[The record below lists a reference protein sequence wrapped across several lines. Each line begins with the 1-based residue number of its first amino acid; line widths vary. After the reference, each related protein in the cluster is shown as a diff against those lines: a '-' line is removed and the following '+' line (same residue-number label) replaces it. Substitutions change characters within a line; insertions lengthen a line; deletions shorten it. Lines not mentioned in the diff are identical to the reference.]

1 MYVRSPYDSFP
12 FPHQTGECL
21 SDGDDDGDG
30 NENGKKTIG
39 LHLLLYYPR
48 ETA

>member
-30 NENGKKTIG
+30 NENGKKNNRFTFA
-39 LHLLLYYPR
+39 LVLP
-48 ETA
+48 T